1 MNDVVKKSL
10 DGTFA
15 ARERQLFPC
24 GMTRFPNTD
33 SRVRRHHFCI
43 ERVKRVDQRGDKG
56 LAKPSYRQRPEVELK
71 PINPANHL
79 FREANIQ
86 DTLYRGQI
94 MLQCAGSC
102 FLRSERGRAAWRAKL
117 DTHAMDEVV
126 HTSSVLVIDF
136 L

>member
-1 MNDVVKKSL
+1 
-10 DGTFA
+10 
-15 ARERQLFPC
+15 
-24 GMTRFPNTD
+24 MTSEATKA
-33 SRVRRHHFCI
+33 S
-43 ERVKRVDQRGDKG
+43 
-56 LAKPSYRQRPEVELK
+56 AKPSYRQRPEVKKLK

-94 MLQCAGSC
+94 MLQRAGSC

-126 HTSSVLVIDF
+126 HTSSVLSH
-136 L
+136 